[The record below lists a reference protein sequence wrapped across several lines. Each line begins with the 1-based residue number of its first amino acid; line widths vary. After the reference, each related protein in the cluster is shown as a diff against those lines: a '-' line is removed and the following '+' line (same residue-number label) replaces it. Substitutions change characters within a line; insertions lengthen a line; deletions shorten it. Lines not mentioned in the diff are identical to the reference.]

1 MNVEENEEVLE
12 NVENP
17 EENISE
23 KKDVVDADELK
34 QIKYYIEHCQGREE
48 WKEVIK
54 IVRKNLIKYTENSNG
69 SFLNLSMMDSKTI
82 EDIKQFI
89 KFCQDNETHI
99 NTNEKKIEDEKIRL
113 STLVE
118 ETDSNV
124 NEPQRESTTTF
135 TNQNSNT
142 KTYDT
147 YSLTSLQS
155 SIFEEYKEEEKEYLE
170 CESDENN
177 EMTGTKIN
185 LKKYK
190 KKYSGIKAKVLKRY
204 KDISKSSAISSS
216 VKVATKK
223 NPKKTTTKKTLKKD
237 YVNKTDIPSDV
248 EEEEDDDDDDEDD
261 DEEQE
266 VA

>member
-1 MNVEENEEVLE
+1 MNVEENEEVVK
-12 NVENP
+12 NVKNP
-17 EENISE
+17 EENISD

-89 KFCQDNETHI
+89 KFCQDNEMHI

-124 NEPQRESTTTF
+124 NESQRESTTTF

-142 KTYDT
+142 KT
-147 YSLTSLQS
+147 
-155 SIFEEYKEEEKEYLE
+155 
-170 CESDENN
+170 
-177 EMTGTKIN
+177 
-185 LKKYK
+185 
-190 KKYSGIKAKVLKRY
+190 
-204 KDISKSSAISSS
+204 
-216 VKVATKK
+216 
-223 NPKKTTTKKTLKKD
+223 
-237 YVNKTDIPSDV
+237 
-248 EEEEDDDDDDEDD
+248 
-261 DEEQE
+261 
-266 VA
+266 

>member
-1 MNVEENEEVLE
+1 MNV
-12 NVENP
+12 VENKEVVENKS
-17 EENISE
+17 EEIIPDKNHGI
-23 KKDVVDADELK
+23 DADELK

-48 WKEVIK
+48 WKEIIK
-54 IVRKNLIKYTENSNG
+54 IVKKNLIKYTENSNG

-89 KFCQDNETHI
+89 KFCQDNEIHI
-99 NTNEKKIEDEKIRL
+99 NRNEKKIEDEKLRL
-113 STLVE
+113 STLGDVYNSNNN
-118 ETDSNV
+118 DS
-124 NEPQRESTTTF
+124 QRESTTTF

-155 SIFEEYKEEEKEYLE
+155 SIFEEYKDAEKEYLE
-170 CESDENN
+170 CESDDN
-177 EMTGTKIN
+177 EMAGTKIN

-190 KKYSGIKAKVLKRY
+190 KKYSGIKAKVLRRY

-223 NPKKTTTKKTLKKD
+223 NAKKITSKKTLKKD
-237 YVNKTDIPSDV
+237 NVNKTDILS
-248 EEEEDDDDDDEDD
+248 DDDDEDD
-261 DEEQE
+261 DDDDDDGDQ
-266 VA
+266 VVV